1 MKPWHW
7 ILALIITATVIL
19 VAIGLSIH
27 TEPPAKM
34 PAETTPD
41 KAACISQTESAV
53 QHWNSMIRE
62 HGYYSPAA
70 DQHQQGLVPA
80 CAGLDSADRIDVINT
95 VGHDWDSGYTVAIWQ
110 AVNGQ
115 S

>member
-19 VAIGLSIH
+19 VAIGLSIR
-27 TEPPAKM
+27 ENPKPA
-34 PAETTPD
+34 PATVSPG

-53 QHWNSMIRE
+53 QHWDSLIQE

-80 CAGLDSADRIDVINT
+80 CAGLSTADRVDVINA
-95 VGHDWDSGYTVAIWQ
+95 VGHDWDSGYSIAIWQ

>member
-1 MKPWHW
+1 MKPIHW
-7 ILALIITATVIL
+7 IIGLVITATVTL
-19 VAIGLSIH
+19 VSIGLSIDDKAAIS
-27 TEPPAKM
+27 PR
-34 PAETTPD
+34 TTPPD

-95 VGHDWDSGYTVAIWQ
+95 VGHDWGSGYTVAIWQ